1 MILPTASGGLTVSQD
16 VVNTSPNTVPAQSD
30 SSLPADTS
38 RRSVAGC
45 LPEAGLAPPAPT
57 PTLTVT
63 VCSFSSANWMLR
75 LLNLNLGFGSS
86 SAIVTVNFEEVK
98 SFT

>member
-1 MILPTASGGLTVSQD
+1 MPPIL
-16 VVNTSPNTVPAQSD
+16 
-30 SSLPADTS
+30 SSLASVVVFSRKRTCTAGTDTHTYRHLVCTFS
-38 RRSVAGC
+38 
-45 LPEAGLAPPAPT
+45 LAK
-57 PTLTVT
+57 
-63 VCSFSSANWMLR
+63 WMLR